1 MNPMNNLV
9 FEQHKETGKIVSVK
23 LYGTELFIP
32 LKHVD
37 AAVLRTAGE
46 QYQQ

>member
-1 MNPMNNLV
+1 MNNLV
-9 FEQHKETGKIVSVK
+9 FEQQKETGKSVSVR

-37 AAVLRTAGE
+37 AAVLRIAGE
-46 QYQQ
+46 EYRQ